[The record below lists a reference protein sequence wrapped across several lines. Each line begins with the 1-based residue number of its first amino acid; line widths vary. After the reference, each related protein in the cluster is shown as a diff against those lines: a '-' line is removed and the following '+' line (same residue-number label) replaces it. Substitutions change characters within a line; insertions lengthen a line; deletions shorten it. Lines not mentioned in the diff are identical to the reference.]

1 MARFQEVCPL
11 DGKQQQTGKKK
22 GLALESRHVDFLVR
36 ALASQLVC
44 SQRRSAGGDL
54 GE

>member
-1 MARFQEVCPL
+1 MPSGWQAAADR
-11 DGKQQQTGKKK
+11 KKK